1 MRNDRPLKT
10 RVLISSIILMFMVL
24 CDIYMITMSGNL
36 RLMAAAAFITFLW
49 MTFTLDGWMS
59 LREIGVRE
67 REEQYQDILKAEK
80 ASYLIFQQKFQ
91 DLDNKLNFIGQ
102 KIMPLEKANSANQ
115 KMIASLI
122 DGLREDQKKIAKVTI
137 NRSKENADALIN
149 SNGQLMRQMDQLIN
163 SVPNAEGMSQP
174 GSIQQEIQSLRNAQ
188 ETILARLQEIS
199 SLLGGVQ
206 PPSTGEEAFS
216 AAFGQPS
223 VATDPYSGD
232 SGFSALSEQPF
243 VESQA
248 SASTEQPAVETLSP
262 GELEALLSG
271 IGETPVPGSEEPM
284 AQEKEMTPEELM
296 AQMKDIAQPEPMA
309 QEKDIAQPEPMAQ
322 EKEMAPEGSVA
333 QEKDVALAEARAL
346 EASAPSGEPEAKPQ
360 EQPKPQAPEAKPQ
373 EQPKPQA
380 PEAKPARKVSVPKP
394 NLADP
399 NQMMSP
405 EDIAALIANAEV
417 EELPDAPQQLEEEK
431 PPKPDTSD
439 TNKMMSPEDIAAL
452 IANM

>member
-284 AQEKEMTPEELM
+284 AQEKEM
-296 AQMKDIAQPEPMA
+296 
-309 QEKDIAQPEPMAQ
+309 
-322 EKEMAPEGSVA
+322 APEGSVA
-333 QEKDVALAEARAL
+333 QEKDVAPAEARAL
-346 EASAPSGEPEAKPQ
+346 EASAPSGE
-360 EQPKPQAPEAKPQ
+360 PEAKPQ

-439 TNKMMSPEDIAAL
+439 PNKMMSPEDIAAL

>member
-163 SVPNAEGMSQP
+163 SLPNAEGMSQP

-284 AQEKEMTPEELM
+284 AQEKEMTPE
-296 AQMKDIAQPEPMA
+296 
-309 QEKDIAQPEPMAQ
+309 
-322 EKEMAPEGSVA
+322 GSVA
-333 QEKDVALAEARAL
+333 QEKDVAPAEARAL

-380 PEAKPARKVSVPKP
+380 PEAKSPRKVSVPKP

-439 TNKMMSPEDIAAL
+439 PNKMMSPEDIAAL

>member
-206 PPSTGEEAFS
+206 PPSTGEGAFS

-284 AQEKEMTPEELM
+284 AQEK
-296 AQMKDIAQPEPMA
+296 
-309 QEKDIAQPEPMAQ
+309 DIAQPEPMAQ

-333 QEKDVALAEARAL
+333 QEKDVAPAEARAL
-346 EASAPSGEPEAKPQ
+346 EASAPSGEPEEKPQ
-360 EQPKPQAPEAKPQ
+360 EQPKPQAPEAKS
-373 EQPKPQA
+373 
-380 PEAKPARKVSVPKP
+380 ARKVSVPKP
-394 NLADP
+394 NLVDP

-439 TNKMMSPEDIAAL
+439 PNKMMSPEDIAAL

>member
-24 CDIYMITMSGNL
+24 CDIYMITMSRNL

-206 PPSTGEEAFS
+206 PPSTGEGAFS

-243 VESQA
+243 VKSQA

-284 AQEKEMTPEELM
+284 AQEKEM
-296 AQMKDIAQPEPMA
+296 
-309 QEKDIAQPEPMAQ
+309 
-322 EKEMAPEGSVA
+322 APEGSVA
-333 QEKDVALAEARAL
+333 QEKDVAPAEARAL

-439 TNKMMSPEDIAAL
+439 PNKMMSPEDIAAL

>member
-284 AQEKEMTPEELM
+284 AQEKEM
-296 AQMKDIAQPEPMA
+296 
-309 QEKDIAQPEPMAQ
+309 
-322 EKEMAPEGSVA
+322 APEGSVA
-333 QEKDVALAEARAL
+333 QEKDVAPAEARAL

-360 EQPKPQAPEAKPQ
+360 EQPKPQAPEAKL
-373 EQPKPQA
+373 
-380 PEAKPARKVSVPKP
+380 ARKVSVPKP

-439 TNKMMSPEDIAAL
+439 PNKMMSPEDIAAL

>member
-36 RLMAAAAFITFLW
+36 RLMAAAAFITFL
-49 MTFTLDGWMS
+49 WMS

-296 AQMKDIAQPEPMA
+296 AQMKDIVQPEPMA

-333 QEKDVALAEARAL
+333 QEKDVAPAEARAL
-346 EASAPSGEPEAKPQ
+346 EASAPSGE
-360 EQPKPQAPEAKPQ
+360 PEAKPQ

-439 TNKMMSPEDIAAL
+439 PNKMMSPEDIAAL

>member
-24 CDIYMITMSGNL
+24 CDIYMITISGNL

-59 LREIGVRE
+59 LREMGVRE

-163 SVPNAEGMSQP
+163 SVPNAEGMGQP

-188 ETILARLQEIS
+188 EAMLARLQEIS
-199 SLLGGVQ
+199 ALLGGVQ
-206 PPSTGEEAFS
+206 PPSTGEGSFS

-223 VATDPYSGD
+223 VATDPSSGD

-243 VESQA
+243 VESQT
-248 SASTEQPAVETLSP
+248 SASSEQPAVETLSP
-262 GELEALLSG
+262 SELEALLSG
-271 IGETPVPGSEEPM
+271 IGEAPISASEEPVL
-284 AQEKEMTPEELM
+284 QEKEMAPEELM
-296 AQMKDIAQPEPMA
+296 AQRKDIAQPEPMA
-309 QEKDIAQPEPMAQ
+309 QRKDIAQPEPVAQ
-322 EKEMAPEGSVA
+322 EKEMASEGSVA
-333 QEKDVALAEARAL
+333 QEKDVAPAEAQVL

-360 EQPKPQAPEAKPQ
+360 EQSKASVPEAKPQ
-373 EQPKPQA
+373 EQPKPQT

-417 EELPDAPQQLEEEK
+417 EELPDAPLQLEEEK

-439 TNKMMSPEDIAAL
+439 PNKMMSPEDIAAL